1 MTVGTN
7 LVEMGG
13 VTVAD
18 NSTLQ
23 VLGNFNA
30 FGNTDLN
37 TGGALTVG
45 GNLFNTFNFLQ
56 ESTAGTMTVTG
67 QLTNVSTQPG
77 YYEATMQLAATVNAA
92 TLLNST
98 GGIQVN
104 GSLNVSGT
112 LNNTDFIETILT
124 GAAASTMTLQNSG
137 SIDVY
142 NGTTFQVGSGERGST
157 TGYLQYSNG
166 TLIEEIYRLG
176 AVGGSAGRVTLYQ
189 GGAVFLDGTL
199 NIQLLNGFIP
209 RVGAFYRILNFD
221 PGALSGSFA
230 NVENLYFNNGT
241 EMWQVIYDNVDGWVA
256 LKAVATQ

>member
-1 MTVGTN
+1 VP
-7 LVEMGG
+7 
-13 VTVAD
+13 
-18 NSTLQ
+18 
-23 VLGNFNA
+23 GNFNA

-37 TGGALTVG
+37 TGGTLTVG
-45 GNLFNTFNFLQ
+45 GTLFNTNTFLQ
-56 ESTAGTMTVTG
+56 ESTAGTVTVTG
-67 QLTNVSTQPG
+67 QLANVSTQPG
-77 YYEATMQLAATVNAA
+77 YYEATMQLAATTNVAS
-92 TLLNST
+92 LLNAT

-124 GAAASTMTLQNSG
+124 GAVASTMTLQNSG

-142 NGTTFQVGSGERGST
+142 NGTTFQVGSGTRGST

-166 TLIEEIYRLG
+166 TLIEEIYYGG
-176 AVGGSAGRVTLYQ
+176 AVGGSAGHVTLYQ

-209 RVGAFYRILNFD
+209 RVGAFYTILTFD

-241 EMWQVIYDNVDGWVA
+241 EMWQVIYDNVDGRVA